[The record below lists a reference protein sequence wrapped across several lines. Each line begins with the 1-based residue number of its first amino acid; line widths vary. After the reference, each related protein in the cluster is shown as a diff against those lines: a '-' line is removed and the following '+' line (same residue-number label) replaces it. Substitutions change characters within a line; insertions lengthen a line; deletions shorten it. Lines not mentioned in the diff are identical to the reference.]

1 MCLFSAL
8 PTFETLHISMNLFL
22 LWRMSLLGLMH
33 PHHRSHLY
41 CSSCFG
47 SFCFSIGLGGVGNL
61 IKKKHYLVLFNLFLG
76 FFLLVGFCIHSN
88 GIRVLGIPF
97 GFTSFFF
104 FFFILYRR
112 GLKRGCASCECTPKV
127 RKYFSEFWD
136 LF

>member
-97 GFTSFFF
+97 GFASFFSS
-104 FFFILYRR
+104 FIEEASNIS
-112 GLKRGCASCECTPKV
+112 GCASCKCTPKV
-127 RKYFSEFWD
+127 RRYSSDFWD